1 MNYSDSVQKVLL
13 RKITKAEQDLLQL
26 KLDYCRFVYGLTHR
40 SRVQVGG
47 KSYLVRSVDVE
58 AMSRQNDGSFSKPVV
73 AGVAADTTGP
83 AQPIDLGTQWELEQP
98 TVAKETKAS
107 ASRHGL

>member
-1 MNYSDSVQKVLL
+1 MDYSDSVQKVLL

-47 KSYLVRSVDVE
+47 ESYLVRSVDVE

-73 AGVAADTTGP
+73 AGVPAETTGSG
-83 AQPIDLGTQWELEQP
+83 QPVDLGTQWELERP
-98 TVAKETKAS
+98 TVA
-107 ASRHGL
+107 